1 VNEQEARRRFA
12 AAQVAR
18 LGTVG
23 LDARP
28 HIVPVV
34 FAVEGDRIY
43 SGIDE
48 KPKRDGRLKRLR
60 NISENPAVS
69 MLVDHYEDDWEKLWW
84 VRADGDGRIVEDD
97 EEIRHARE
105 LLLAKYPQYREL
117 ELDIG
122 GAIAVDVARWSFWS
136 YR

>member
-1 VNEQEARRRFA
+1 MNEQEARRRFA

-23 LDARP
+23 RYARP

-84 VRADGDGRIVEDD
+84 VRADGEGRTVQDD
-97 EEIRHARE
+97 AEIRRARE

>member
-18 LGTVG
+18 LTTVG
-23 LDARP
+23 PDARP

-84 VRADGDGRIVEDD
+84 VRADGEGRTVQDD
-97 EEIRHARE
+97 AEIRHARE